1 MLQSAPG
8 DLTWSEGEAVAKNG
22 ASATLAA
29 IAGRATAWN
38 SLPKGLSSFNL
49 AEEAHYQVPGIA
61 FANATHICQVEI
73 DPATGELAM
82 TNYPLVHDCGT
93 VINPMIVQGQ
103 VIAGIAQG
111 LSGSLFKETRPHE
124 QGLPL

>member
-29 IAGRATAWN
+29 IAGRATAGN

-49 AEEAHYQVPGIA
+49 AEDAHYQVPGIS
-61 FANATHICQVEI
+61 FANATHICQLEI
-73 DPATGELAM
+73 VPATAELSL
-82 TNYPLVHDCGT
+82 TTYPVYHDCDT
-93 VINPMIVQGQ
+93 FIIP
-103 VIAGIAQG
+103 
-111 LSGSLFKETRPHE
+111 FF
-124 QGLPL
+124 